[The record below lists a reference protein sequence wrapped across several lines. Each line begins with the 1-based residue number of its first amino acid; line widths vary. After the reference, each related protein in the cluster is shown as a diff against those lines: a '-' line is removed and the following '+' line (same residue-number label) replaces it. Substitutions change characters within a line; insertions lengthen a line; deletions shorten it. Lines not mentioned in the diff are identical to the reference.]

1 MAEPAPLRVLVVDD
15 EPLARQR
22 VLDLLEREPDVDVA
36 GTAATGRQAAAALAE
51 PQPGGA
57 VDVVFLDVQMPG
69 LSGLDVVRE
78 VGPEAMPAT
87 VFVTAYDQHALDAFD
102 VAAVD
107 YLLKPFD
114 DDRFRQALARA
125 RRAVRLREVDALRGR
140 LAALLGAAPPGA
152 APPEAAAPPGGAG
165 RPAYAERI
173 AVEARGHT
181 RVVAVDA
188 VDYVSADGPYAVL
201 HVGGETHVVRERMHA
216 LEDRLDPAHFFR
228 VHRSTI
234 VQIDRVEALLTAPG
248 GDYAVRLRD
257 GTRLSLSRSRREA
270 FVRRLGIDVEE

>member
-15 EPLARQR
+15 EPLARRR
-22 VLDLLEREPDVDVA
+22 VLDLLAAEAGVEVVGEA
-36 GTAATGRQAAAALAE
+36 GTGRRAVAALAE
-51 PQPGGA
+51 QGGA
-57 VDVVFLDVQMPG
+57 GAPVDLVFLDVQMPG

-78 VGPEAMPAT
+78 VGLEAMPAT
-87 VFVTAYDQHALDAFD
+87 VFVTAYDRHALDAFD

-140 LAALLGAAPPGA
+140 LAALLGAAPPEA
-152 APPEAAAPPGGAG
+152 APAPPAGGAG

-181 RVVAVDA
+181 RLVQVED

-216 LEDRLDPAHFFR
+216 LEGRLDPDRFFR

-248 GDYAVRLRD
+248 GDYTVRLAD
-257 GTRLSLSRSRREA
+257 GTRLSLSRSRRDA
-270 FVRRLGIDVEE
+270 FARRLGIDPEG

>member
-15 EPLARQR
+15 EPLARRR
-22 VLDLLEREPDVDVA
+22 VLDLLAAEPDVEVVGEA
-36 GTAATGRQAAAALAE
+36 GTGRKAVAAMEG
-51 PQPGGA
+51 GGA

-69 LSGLDVVRE
+69 LTGLDVARE

-87 VFVTAYDQHALDAFD
+87 VFVTAYDQHALAAFD

-114 DDRFRQALARA
+114 DARFAQALDRA

-140 LAALLGAAPPGA
+140 LAALLGDRPAPPA
-152 APPEAAAPPGGAG
+152 TSAPPAPGGAG
-165 RPAYAERI
+165 REYAERI
-173 AVEARGHT
+173 AVEARGHV
-181 RVVAVDA
+181 RLVPVEA

-201 HVGGETHVVRERMHA
+201 HVGAETHAVRERMHA
-216 LEDRLDPAHFFR
+216 LEGRLDPARFFR
-228 VHRSTI
+228 IHRSTI
-234 VQIDRVEALLTAPG
+234 VQLDRVDALLTAPG
-248 GDYAVRLRD
+248 GDYAVRLAD

-270 FVRRLGIDVEE
+270 FAERLGIDAE